1 MDDQVD
7 LSLTLFVLLF
17 SNSFVLVISGQ
28 NEWASCN
35 LGAFLCQECASIH
48 RSLGVD
54 ISRIKSVKLDNWED
68 NQVKVC
74 DQLP

>member
-1 MDDQVD
+1 M
-7 LSLTLFVLLF
+7 
-17 SNSFVLVISGQ
+17 
-28 NEWASCN
+28 WASCN

-68 NQVKVC
+68 DQVKVS
-74 DQLP
+74 QVLVVLQAFS